1 MRARAE
7 ARSKP
12 ERAVVGCAPLC
23 RKDTRRLTMR
33 TRPGRVEG
41 ELRAGVKHDNN
52 KVSIFLN
59 ISVAM
64 CIVGLGNVLTRCVTK
79 ENA

>member
-1 MRARAE
+1 
-7 ARSKP
+7 
-12 ERAVVGCAPLC
+12 
-23 RKDTRRLTMR
+23 MR
-33 TRPGRVEG
+33 TRLGRVEG
-41 ELRAGVKHDNN
+41 ELRAGVEHDNN